1 MKISQDAHL
10 ANAPLT
16 IARARSRQ
24 HRILEGYCFCLPR
37 GELNVRG
44 VIVKDIDSFFDLS
57 ARRHASD
64 LSEVL
69 KQFDIDHPS
78 GLA

>member
-1 MKISQDAHL
+1 MKISQDADL
-10 ANAPLT
+10 ANAHLT
-16 IARARSRQ
+16 IEWAKSRQ

-44 VIVKDIDSFFDLS
+44 MIVKDIYSFFDLG

-64 LSEVL
+64 LTEVL